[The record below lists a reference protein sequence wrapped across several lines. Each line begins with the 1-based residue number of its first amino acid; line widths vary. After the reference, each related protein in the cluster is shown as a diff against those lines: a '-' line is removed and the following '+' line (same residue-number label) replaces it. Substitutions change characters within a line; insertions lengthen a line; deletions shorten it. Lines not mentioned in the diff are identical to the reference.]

1 MIYMNIKLESPSCA
15 ECQARLNNVFCT
27 LSDKQLN
34 ELSVEKSCN
43 FYKKGQ
49 LVFFEGNRPTGLFC
63 ISKGK
68 IKIYQIG
75 IEGKEQI
82 IRLAK
87 DGDIIGYRS
96 LISGEMYSASA
107 SVIEDATIC
116 FLPRKI
122 FFDLLQT
129 NSELST
135 RMMKLL
141 SHDLRAAEKR
151 ITGLAQKPVRE
162 RLAETILMLK
172 EFYGLDKDNLT
183 IKANLSR
190 EDIANIVGTATETAI
205 RILSE
210 FRSEKLI
217 ELTGKKIQV
226 LNHDMLVKA
235 ANVFD

>member
-1 MIYMNIKLESPSCA
+1 MNIKLEALSCA
-15 ECQARLNNVFCT
+15 DCQSRLDNVFCT
-27 LSDKQLN
+27 LTDQQLT
-34 ELSVEKSCN
+34 ELSIEKTCN
-43 FYKKGQ
+43 FFKKGQ
-49 LVFFEGNRPTGLFC
+49 LVFFEGNRPTGLYC
-63 ISKGK
+63 VNKGK

-87 DGDIIGYRS
+87 DGDIVGYRS
-96 LISGEMYSASA
+96 LISGETYTASA
-107 SVIEDATIC
+107 AVIEDATIC
-116 FLPRKI
+116 FLPRKT

-141 SHDLRAAEKR
+141 SHDLKAAEKR

-162 RLAETILMLK
+162 RMAETVLMLK
-172 EFYGLDKDNLT
+172 EFYGVDKDNIT

-210 FRSEKLI
+210 FRNEKMLD
-217 ELTGKKIQV
+217 LVGKKIKV
-226 LNHDMLVKA
+226 LNQDLLIKA
-235 ANVFD
+235 ANVYD

>member
-1 MIYMNIKLESPSCA
+1 MNIKLESPSCA
-15 ECQARLNNVFCT
+15 SCQSRLTNVFCT
-27 LSDKQLN
+27 LTDEQLAG
-34 ELSVEKSCN
+34 LSVEKSCN
-43 FYKKGQ
+43 IYKKGQ

-63 ISKGK
+63 INKGK
-68 IKIYQIG
+68 IKVYQIG
-75 IEGKEQI
+75 MEGKEQI

-87 DGDIIGYRS
+87 DGDILGYRS
-96 LISGEMYSASA
+96 LISGEMYTASA

-116 FLPRKI
+116 FLPKKF

-141 SHDLRAAEKR
+141 SNDLKAAEKR

-162 RLAETILMLK
+162 RMAETILMLK
-172 EFYGLDKDNLT
+172 EFYGLDGEKHT
-183 IKANLSR
+183 IRANLSR

-210 FRSEKLI
+210 FRSEKMINLV
-217 ELTGKKIQV
+217 GKKIQIINSEA
-226 LNHDMLVKA
+226 LTRA